1 MQSKLLDDVFALPP
15 HERVAFA
22 ELILASIDRE
32 DDEIRR
38 AWMDEVKKR
47 MKSVA
52 AGKSKLLDFEKLY
65 RED

>member
-1 MQSKLLDDVFALPP
+1 MQSKLLDDVLALPP
-15 HERVAFA
+15 LERVAFA